1 MPFGAQIAARPGG
14 EATVLRIATAL
25 ERGGAGV

>member
-1 MPFGAQIAARPGG
+1 MPFGAQIAARPGA

-25 ERGGAGV
+25 QGADLAQ